1 MQKYFHTFA
10 AMKKEME
17 NFELIFKEAMSSEV
31 VPMDEIMA
39 YVASAKGKR
48 LRPTLVFLSAKLFG
62 EINETTRRTALF
74 AEMLH
79 TATLIH
85 DDVVDGSNVRRGQ
98 DSVNAHWDNKT
109 AVLAGDY
116 LLAKAMKLL
125 SDPADHLILKEMLG
139 AVLAMSEGEMLQNS
153 EFGTAK
159 PSTREP
165 ELMQNVE
172 LYLNVIERKTA
183 RLICACCV
191 GGMLSVI
198 GNNSEFRIPHSALI
212 SGFGLNLGMVFQ
224 MRDDILDADNPEI
237 TVLAEQLLPE
247 YLDKTLKALD
257 ALEPYI
263 INQEALAS
271 LRELTMFCATRN
283 M

>member
-1 MQKYFHTFA
+1 VQKYFHTFA

-17 NFELIFKEAMSSEV
+17 NFELIFKEAMLSEV

-153 EFGTAK
+153 EYGMN
-159 PSTREP
+159 S
-165 ELMQNVE
+165 E

-183 RLICACCV
+183 RLIRACCV

-198 GNNSEFRIPHSALI
+198 ENNSSFLIPHSSLN
-212 SGFGLNLGMVFQ
+212 FGLSLGMVFQ

-237 TVLAEQLLPE
+237 TALAEQLLPE

-263 INQEALAS
+263 INLEALAS